1 MVKYRKIVQRFGKT
15 THIVKTP
22 QYQLQTLRAKWHI
35 NVYFPT
41 PVLVNPMSF
50 YLPPRPPPIYEKVVI
65 KKTTRARSW
74 QRRRLRPEMRPQFAK
89 NPSRVPQV
97 GGVEVRKIR
106 PNPKRLY
113 WPEVQGTYFLQ
124 KCKHFLANFLYV
136 RFFLV
141 RSHWRHLNPT
151 KKRLPNPSS
160 WQRPKGRP
168 WRKRVSLVIP
178 IPNRVRKDLDRQW
191 WEPKQL
197 WKNSPWMPYQEA
209 KSRSSLKN
217 SLQQPRKLLRYL
229 PHQVLPGTY
238 NMPQNLPKKAF
249 FLTIHIFFF
258 QFGVRIWFWNPSI
271 QKEAL
276 SLGS

>member
-1 MVKYRKIVQRFGKT
+1 MVKYRKIVQRFGRT

-22 QYQLQTLRAKWHI
+22 QCQLQTLRAKWHI
-35 NVYFPT
+35 NVYFLT
-41 PVLVNPMSF
+41 PVLVNLMSF
-50 YLPPRPPPIYEKVVI
+50 YLPPRLPPIYGKVVI

-106 PNPKRLY
+106 PNPKRLF

-124 KCKHFLANFLYV
+124 WPKCKKKHCKCSIRMYV
-136 RFFLV
+136 FFLV

-168 WRKRVSLVIP
+168 WRKRVFSVIP
-178 IPNRVRKDLDRQW
+178 IPNRVRKDLDRPW

-209 KSRSSLKN
+209 KSRSSSLKN

-238 NMPQNLPKKAF
+238 MPQN
-249 FLTIHIFFF
+249 
-258 QFGVRIWFWNPSI
+258 
-271 QKEAL
+271 
-276 SLGS
+276 SLKGLYF